1 MNKYFKNLLTCF
13 YFGVLTLILGTI
25 TSALFSAFFSAD
37 LPDVCKDWNKHYAME
52 ICLFITGCLIYLFT

>member
-1 MNKYFKNLLTCF
+1 MKKLFKVTLNSL
-13 YFGVLTLILGTI
+13 YFGVLAVILGTI

-37 LPDVCKDWNKHYAME
+37 LPAVCKDWNKHYAME